1 MFPKSEIATKHNFN
15 ITQTPLNLD
24 PKIIR
29 AKTQADLSKSRRS
42 KTKAQEIELLLFFS
56 CKENIEYK
64 EIRNLEYM

>member
-42 KTKAQEIELLLFFS
+42 KTKAQEIEFFFFS

-64 EIRNLEYM
+64 KIRNLEYM